1 MLYVHLL
8 SVLPVVINTGM
19 SIWSLDLEMFG
30 CLRSS
35 ALALAHGARDWPAC
49 LCLSRSAP
57 RTSAA
62 VSAIAYPCRLFG
74 LLSGS
79 SRSSAM

>member
-19 SIWSLDLEMFG
+19 SIWSLEMFG

-35 ALALAHGARDWPAC
+35 ALALAHGTGLRACACRAR
-49 LCLSRSAP
+49 LLAP
-57 RTSAA
+57 LQ
-62 VSAIAYPCRLFG
+62 PCRVSPIPVGCLGYAFFG
-74 LLSGS
+74 K
-79 SRSSAM
+79 